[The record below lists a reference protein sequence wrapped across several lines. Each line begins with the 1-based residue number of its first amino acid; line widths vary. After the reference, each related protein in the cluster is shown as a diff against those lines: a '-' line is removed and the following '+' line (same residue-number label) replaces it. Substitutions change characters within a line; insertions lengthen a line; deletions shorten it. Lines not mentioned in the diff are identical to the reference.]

1 VVLGSAQFR
10 IAAGHSAVVKV
21 RVARRT
27 LKGVRKSVRIVIS
40 AVSRTATGQRV
51 SYQRKSTLY
60 VQRKARLVG

>member
-1 VVLGSAQFR
+1 
-10 IAAGHSAVVKV
+10 
-21 RVARRT
+21 
-27 LKGVRKSVRIVIS
+27 VRIVIS